1 MLGVVTLHSP
11 SCNAPGCEE
20 REEVSSSLLMSSMPS
35 SEADTS
41 VQTFL
46 ACAPLAERQNF
57 RFCFVIPQSYFVFAQ
72 PNFLFAQPYFAL
84 AKNNL
89 YLLSHIFYLLKP
101 NIVFAQLCFVSAQP
115 HLLFADSYFLFA
127 QKTSYLPYLGLDVL
141 HTGLRLSLCLRSLQK
156 FSFLEKK
163 EVISTRP

>member
-11 SCNAPGCEE
+11 SCNAPGWEE

-41 VQTFL
+41 VHTFL

-57 RFCFVIPQSYFVFAQ
+57 RFCFVIAQSYFVFAQ

-89 YLLSHIFYLLKP
+89 YLLSHTVYLLSYIFCLLKP
-101 NIVFAQLCFVSAQP
+101 NIVFAQLCFVSAPP
-115 HLLFADSYFLFA
+115 HLLFADSYV
-127 QKTSYLPYLGLDVL
+127 LD
-141 HTGLRLSLCLRSLQK
+141 
-156 FSFLEKK
+156 FE
-163 EVISTRP
+163 

>member
-11 SCNAPGCEE
+11 SCKAPGWEE

-72 PNFLFAQPYFAL
+72 PNFLFAHPYFAL

-89 YLLSHIFYLLKP
+89 YLLSHTFYLLTNTFYLLSHTLYLLSHTLYSLSHILYLLKP
-101 NIVFAQLCFVSAQP
+101 SIVFAQLCFVSAQP
-115 HLLFADSYFLFA
+115 HLFF
-127 QKTSYLPYLGLDVL
+127 
-141 HTGLRLSLCLRSLQK
+141 C
-156 FSFLEKK
+156 
-163 EVISTRP
+163 

>member
-46 ACAPLAERQNF
+46 ACTPLAERQNF
-57 RFCFVIPQSYFVFAQ
+57 RFCFVIAQSYFV
-72 PNFLFAQPYFAL
+72 
-84 AKNNL
+84 
-89 YLLSHIFYLLKP
+89 
-101 NIVFAQLCFVSAQP
+101 
-115 HLLFADSYFLFA
+115 FA

-141 HTGLRLSLCLRSLQK
+141 HTGLRLSLCLRSLRK
-156 FSFLEKK
+156 FSFLEKNNEVVFSK
-163 EVISTRP
+163 ENI